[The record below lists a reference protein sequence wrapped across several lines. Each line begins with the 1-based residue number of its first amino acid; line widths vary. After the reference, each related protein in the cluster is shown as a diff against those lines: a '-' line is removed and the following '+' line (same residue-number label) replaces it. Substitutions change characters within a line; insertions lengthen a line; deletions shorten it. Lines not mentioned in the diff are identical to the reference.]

1 MRDIRGVYLGQLGIL
16 EAHFTD
22 YIQRAVWTGLSRTV
36 PSLDRK
42 QEVAEEETPIKG
54 A

>member
-1 MRDIRGVYLGQLGIL
+1 MRDIRGVYLGQF

-22 YIQRAVWTGLSRTV
+22 YIQRAVWIGLSRAV
-36 PSLDRK
+36 PWLDRK
-42 QEVAEEETPIKG
+42 QEVAEEETPIKR